1 MARTPQMIESRLRT
15 FTSQHKAEAV
25 GQLAADVIDLAM
37 IAREQGEQIRR
48 LQTQVAQLLQAK

>member
-1 MARTPQMIESRLRT
+1 MIESRLRT

-48 LQTQVAQLLQAK
+48 LQSQVAQLQAK